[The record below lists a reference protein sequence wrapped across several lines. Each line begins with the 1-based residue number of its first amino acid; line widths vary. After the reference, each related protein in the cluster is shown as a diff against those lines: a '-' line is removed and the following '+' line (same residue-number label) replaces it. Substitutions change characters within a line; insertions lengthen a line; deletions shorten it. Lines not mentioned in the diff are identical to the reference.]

1 MAEIDYLTVS
11 LSQHKSKYY
20 LTTYDVLCEFAQ
32 ILPDLYK
39 NTCQEAICSKGT
51 TQRVSQYRYNSWQTI
66 WHSKVYGV
74 EIHSATGRRILARS
88 RL

>member
-1 MAEIDYLTVS
+1 MAEIDYLTIS

-51 TQRVSQYRYNSWQTI
+51 TQRITQYQHKIKKCS
-66 WHSKVYGV
+66 YGTQNPIKTSIMV
-74 EIHSATGRRILARS
+74 RMRGLEPPRR
-88 RL
+88 